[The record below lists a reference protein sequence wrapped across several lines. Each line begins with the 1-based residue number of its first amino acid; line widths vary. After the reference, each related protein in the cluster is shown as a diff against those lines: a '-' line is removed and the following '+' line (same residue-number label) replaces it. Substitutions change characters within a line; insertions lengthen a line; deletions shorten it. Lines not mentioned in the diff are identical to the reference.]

1 MFVFFPGEI
10 LGGKFF
16 SGRKKA
22 TSRKNQQM
30 TKVCRAVTK
39 VIWTAARSQ
48 AEVAHA
54 SRSGA
59 PGATITAGEFMMN
72 GVDSGSINMSP
83 Y

>member
-1 MFVFFPGEI
+1 
-10 LGGKFF
+10 
-16 SGRKKA
+16 
-22 TSRKNQQM
+22 M

-83 Y
+83 C